1 MNIIRKL
8 LGRRRRQKEQEGER
22 RVDMEL
28 FQLYTVLTNHDDWW
42 NAQNCDPHE
51 QKRKNLEAKVALQSY
66 YGQLVKVGPVNNRP
80 DKEKTEGYSRRMRD
94 IEATFREEKYM
105 RACYEI
111 ISLMYYQ
118 PFLRE
123 DIHTELCSVLERN
136 LGIP

>member
-8 LGRRRRQKEQEGER
+8 LGQKRWQKEQEGER

-42 NAQNCDPHE
+42 NAQNCDPRE
-51 QKRKNLEAKVALQSY
+51 QIRKNMEAKVALQSY
-66 YGQLVKVGPVNNRP
+66 YGQLVKIGPVNNRP
-80 DKEKTEGYSRRMRD
+80 DKEKNERYGRRMRD
-94 IEATFREEKYM
+94 IETAFREEKYM
-105 RACYEI
+105 RVCYEI